1 MKIFVPI
8 MFALAPV
15 EAKKNGGKKNPGFSF
30 FKAPKGTDVY
40 GHEIVKKHPLR
51 VLQSTNKTFCKL
63 VIKELDNKKQAL
75 RVCNRWTSAVSKY
88 AESFDRVRCSFYD
101 PDVAKGGPHPDI
113 STHGKKLNDR
123 GQWVP
128 RRLRREVDYYANDD
142 EFDEYDQDDED
153 NLTDCDGNETGIWKD
168 ICEGNFEAAAGEGD
182 VSARRKKKKGPKLSK
197 PQRRMRKITGTLAQ
211 WCDRHIYECYGQRK
225 YDFCKNKAANFLL
238 DLMPLLPQH
247 VPKNN

>member
-1 MKIFVPI
+1 MKIFLPLI
-8 MFALAPV
+8 FALVPV
-15 EAKKNGGKKNPGFSF
+15 DAKKNGGNKKNPGFSF
-30 FKAPKGTDVY
+30 FKAPKGSDVY

-75 RVCNRWTSAVSKY
+75 RVCDRWTSAITSY
-88 AESFDRVRCSFYD
+88 AESFDRTRCSFFD
-101 PDVAKGGPHPDI
+101 PSVPKGGPNSMADE
-113 STHGKKLNDR
+113 GKRLNDK
-123 GQWVP
+123 GEWVE
-128 RRLRREVDYYANDD
+128 RRMRREIDYFVNETDF
-142 EFDEYDQDDED
+142 EEYDEEDED

-182 VSARRKKKKGPKLSK
+182 VTARRKKKKGPKLSK

-211 WCDRHIYECYGQRK
+211 WCDRHIYNCYGQRAF
-225 YDFCKNKAANFLL
+225 DHCKNRSAGLL
-238 DLMPLLPQH
+238 LKLMPLLPQH